1 MSNTTCLVSA
11 PVNNGVRE
19 VSVIRSNG
27 NTITITTYEP
37 LDDDQMRDIYY
48 LAYAMYK
55 TKKRLKD
62 LVGWIST

>member
-11 PVNNGVRE
+11 PANGVNE
-19 VSVIRSNG
+19 VCVLRDSKY
-27 NTITITTYEP
+27 TIKISTLEP

-48 LAYAMYK
+48 LTYAMYK